1 MLKKEPQSHAAP
13 FSYFSALLAVCLP
26 NHILHN
32 DIVDFADSIA
42 VFQNLPRLV
51 GVEMDLDEILISSR
65 NETVSLEMLCD
76 IFCDL
81 ILIQILVSSVD
92 EQLRIVTVSELII
105 LCIN

>member
-1 MLKKEPQSHAAP
+1 M
-13 FSYFSALLAVCLP
+13 
-26 NHILHN
+26 
-32 DIVDFADSIA
+32 
-42 VFQNLPRLV
+42 
-51 GVEMDLDEILISSR
+51 EMDLDEILISSR

-105 LCIN
+105 LCIDSMNCHFLILRVDVICGLC